1 MLPGVIVNGD
11 SVPRNM
17 GNLPK
22 NHPCAVKLLGNR
34 LDGNFINVARNL
46 GYKTQRISDLNL
58 GDNDCLRNIRKNLS

>member
-11 SVPRNM
+11 AVPRNL

-34 LDGNFINVARNL
+34 FDGNSVNVTCNL
-46 GYKTQRISDLNL
+46 DYKIAKLNGYQS
-58 GDNDCLRNIRKNLS
+58 